1 MDKLRTIYNA
11 LKEENKDMNISF
23 NHWVIRTQIGIGC
36 SLENRFYPIK
46 IGNKTYQFK
55 NFCLISNSSGDT
67 YYLVEVNGYFEF
79 FGIVYEPDCDGSYHY
94 HKKLGILE
102 VVENIN
108 DFELCECYTNEIL
121 KDLQNL

>member
-23 NHWVIRTQIGIGC
+23 NHWVVRTQIAFDY

-46 IGNKTYQFK
+46 IGNKNYQFK
-55 NFCLISNSSGDT
+55 NVSLISKSSGDT

-79 FGIVYEPDCDGSYHY
+79 FGVAYEPDCDGEYYYHQ
-94 HKKLGILE
+94 KLSILE
-102 VVENIN
+102 VVENMN
-108 DFELCECYTNEIL
+108 DFQIRECYTHEIL
-121 KDLQNL
+121 KDLQKL